1 VSLVVNPLSDFG
13 HVSLAVLQAR
23 MSTNVFVD
31 RCFAAGLGAF
41 APASVNL
48 WLQLHQWWKIS
59 GSS

>member
-48 WLQLHQWWKIS
+48 WLQLHQ
-59 GSS
+59 